1 MNVEVGVELEKTM
14 EVELDV
20 VVEAQMEMNWGNVD
34 PVEWRKM
41 AIILC
46 K

>member
-1 MNVEVGVELEKTM
+1 MELEETM

-20 VVEAQMEMNWGNVD
+20 VVEVQMEMNGGNVD
-34 PVEWRKM
+34 PVEWREI